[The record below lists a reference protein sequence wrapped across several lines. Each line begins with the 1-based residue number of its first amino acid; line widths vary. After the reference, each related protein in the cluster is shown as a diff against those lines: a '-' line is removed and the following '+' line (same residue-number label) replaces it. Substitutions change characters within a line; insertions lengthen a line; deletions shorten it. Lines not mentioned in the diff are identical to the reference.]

1 MVDVVKVTSGMPP
14 GTANVGHGPGC
25 DGMSQRLPNA
35 GNGKCAGH
43 ISNGPHG
50 AAAAEPPMAANAI
63 AAIDVAAA
71 GLRGGKSEHRAKALS
86 TGEHAVAHCLVD
98 GRGLDRGSGK
108 MTVQRPVNER

>member
-1 MVDVVKVTSGMPP
+1 
-14 GTANVGHGPGC
+14 
-25 DGMSQRLPNA
+25 MSQRLPNA

-71 GLRGGKSEHRAKALS
+71 KTCFMVLSSPAKRHVGAHADWQARAS
-86 TGEHAVAHCLVD
+86 
-98 GRGLDRGSGK
+98 
-108 MTVQRPVNER
+108 PVRETFS